1 MCDGTKEE
9 GTKNVT
15 ETQTGKDGFISLLRL
30 KGVEDFDQGMRI
42 VSRNERRPFSSLS
55 LSHYTKFDIFEIL
68 AKDLKLVQR

>member
-15 ETQTGKDGFISLLRL
+15 ETQAGKDGFVSLLRS

-42 VSRNERRPFSSLS
+42 VSRNKRRPFSSLS
-55 LSHYTKFDIFEIL
+55 LIIPSLIYSRYLPKI
-68 AKDLKLVQR
+68 

>member
-15 ETQTGKDGFISLLRL
+15 ETQTGKDGFVSLLRL

-55 LSHYTKFDIFEIL
+55 LIIPSLIYSRYLSKI
-68 AKDLKLVQR
+68 

>member
-15 ETQTGKDGFISLLRL
+15 ETQTGKDWFVSLLRL
-30 KGVEDFDQGMRI
+30 KGVEDFDQGMGI

-55 LSHYTKFDIFEIL
+55 FIISSLIYSRYLPKI
-68 AKDLKLVQR
+68 

>member
-1 MCDGTKEE
+1 MCMCDGTKEE

-15 ETQTGKDGFISLLRL
+15 ETQTGKDGFVSLLRF

-55 LSHYTKFDIFEIL
+55 LIIPSLIYSRYLPKI
-68 AKDLKLVQR
+68 

>member
-15 ETQTGKDGFISLLRL
+15 ETQTGKDGFVSLLRL
-30 KGVEDFDQGMRI
+30 KGVEDFDQGMGI

-55 LSHYTKFDIFEIL
+55 LIIPSLIYSRYLPKI
-68 AKDLKLVQR
+68 